1 MTSRIVTGLGVFIFS
16 LLLAAIS
23 APDAATVTTFRT
35 TGDNI
40 AALFDG
46 RTSDAL
52 TIIDATTRHL
62 CRHSRHARMKPIAL
76 GAALLG
82 GTAGHP
88 GAPAA
93 RPEPGLVERITTQL
107 SAFFSAPLG
116 PIMAF
121 LALVLVIVAVGSF
134 SAPAATEY

>member
-1 MTSRIVTGLGVFIFS
+1 MKS
-16 LLLAAIS
+16 
-23 APDAATVTTFRT
+23 
-35 TGDNI
+35 
-40 AALFDG
+40 
-46 RTSDAL
+46 
-52 TIIDATTRHL
+52 IDFT
-62 CRHSRHARMKPIAL
+62 
-76 GAALLG
+76 AALLG

-134 SAPAATEY
+134 SARRRDRVLMIVLAALAAISAWMIITGWRWPSHWPRLPI